1 MQFGNKAGN
10 QLVVTHFAGTARF
23 VAALIIA
30 MGIAA
35 GFFAKNDVAFVAVAS
50 IFTFAGLWLVWRA
63 PSSHHTFD
71 RAQKRAILT
80 WRTISA
86 SRRKISLDF
95 DQIADVRVAETAV
108 YDEDK
113 MYRIELLLHDGQW
126 VPLTPYWLPAPGV
139 EACAGELRRFTG
151 LQGPGA

>member
-1 MQFGNKAGN
+1 
-10 QLVVTHFAGTARF
+10 
-23 VAALIIA
+23 

-50 IFTFAGLWLVWRA
+50 IFTFAGLWLMCRA

-71 RAQKRAILT
+71 HAQKRAILT
-80 WRTISA
+80 WRTISG

-95 DQIADVRVAETAV
+95 DQIADVRVAKTPM

-113 MYRIELLLHDGQW
+113 MYRAISTLFHASGGNGSGRCPGCLMNRRQ
-126 VPLTPYWLPAPGV
+126 TQAPQRWARLRV
-139 EACAGELRRFTG
+139 EAVTSYR
-151 LQGPGA
+151 